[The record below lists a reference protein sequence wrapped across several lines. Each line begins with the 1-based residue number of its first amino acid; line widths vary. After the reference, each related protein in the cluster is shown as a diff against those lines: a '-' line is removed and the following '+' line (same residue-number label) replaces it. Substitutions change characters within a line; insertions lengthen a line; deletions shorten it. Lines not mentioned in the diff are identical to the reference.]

1 MTENLQL
8 VLSNYESKY
17 SDLSVFI
24 DQKESEFYAYLG
36 VALLERI
43 NINAEEIGHKMFI
56 GRVYNSGA
64 KLCTI
69 IKAFGHDGRTVKK
82 WGAALKTCDVDEMS
96 KAFTGRKAVRK
107 TTPELI
113 RYVLQQ
119 YHYRSILGHSYRK
132 KIIMGVE
139 DVFGVHLSTSLV
151 NSIFRTDANFNHI
164 ESID

>member
-1 MTENLQL
+1 MKEDIQL

-17 SDLSVFI
+17 SDLSVFL
-24 DQKESEFYAYLG
+24 DKEESEFYVYLG

-43 NINAEEIGHKMFI
+43 SIDAEEIGHKMFI
-56 GRVYNSGA
+56 GRLYNSGV
-64 KLCTI
+64 KLCI
-69 IKAFGHDGRTVKK
+69 LREVFEHDGRTVKK
-82 WGAALKTCDVDEMS
+82 WGNSLKTCDVDEMS

-119 YHYRSILGHSYRK
+119 YHSRSVLGRSYRE

-139 DVFGVHLSTSLV
+139 EIFGVHLSPSL
-151 NSIFRTDANFNHI
+151 IKRHI
-164 ESID
+164 SHRC